1 MHSTGL
7 LAYLKYGI
15 GSPKFGFMFSD
26 QADQDVFIEAGRTGS
41 HNGADRRQRRVSNIE
56 KVTSEEFWRT
66 IKDGLNKLD
75 WLDDSGERDWFDE
88 EAAFGLAGW
97 LCTIGLANLVGWKSY
112 WG

>member
-41 HNGADRRQRRVSNIE
+41 HNGADRRQRRVPNIE

-97 LCTIGLANLVGWKSY
+97 AFTIGLANLVWWKSY